1 MVHDSLSKPAQSKV
15 SYRNIDV
22 SLNKDNSPIVIS
34 DLSKSGQQTCG
45 LLQLQEG
52 WKKAE
57 QRLSKTGFFSH

>member
-1 MVHDSLSKPAQSKV
+1 MYHQTRIVQIRIIV
-15 SYRNIDV
+15 
-22 SLNKDNSPIVIS
+22 PIVIS
-34 DLSKSGQQTCG
+34 DLSKSGQQSGG